1 MWLDVQLGALIRQDA
16 TDNFKVIPERI
27 ADQIRRAEMAE
38 IKIDTV
44 HIFPAGSVYNSPDIG
59 PDTSH
64 AAHAARLK
72 CQIERSSAQITV
84 IPSPCRIANRDNL
97 AVCCRRAGDFVLIQ
111 P

>member
-27 ADQIRRAEMAE
+27 ADQIRRVEMAE
-38 IKIDTV
+38 FKIETV
-44 HIFPAGSVYNSPDIG
+44 NIFLAGSVYNSSDIG

-72 CQIERSSAQITV
+72 CTIESSLAQISV
-84 IPSPCRIANRDNL
+84 IPFPFNL
-97 AVCCRRAGDFVLIQ
+97 ANHDHLGVW
-111 P
+111 